1 MMKRLIIV
9 AIAIL
14 ALAACVQKRFERV
27 CETGTRYDI
36 VYIDEKCGVFDSQ
49 ADSLVTACDYDS
61 ISFLKRADE
70 DSVAVVLFSCRKDG
84 MEGMLGVLE
93 QNNETMQVMFPSHSD
108 DE

>member
-1 MMKRLIIV
+1 MKRII
-9 AIAIL
+9 IL
-14 ALAACVQKRFERV
+14 AALLLIAACVQGRFERV
-27 CETGTRYDI
+27 TKTGSRYDV
-36 VYIDEKCGVFDSQ
+36 VYIDGKCGVFDSQ
-49 ADSLVTACDYDS
+49 ADSLVTTCDYDS

-70 DSVAVVLFSCRKDG
+70 DSVVVVLFSCRKDG

>member
-1 MMKRLIIV
+1 M
-9 AIAIL
+9 
-14 ALAACVQKRFERV
+14 
-27 CETGTRYDI
+27 TD
-36 VYIDEKCGVFDSQ
+36 
-49 ADSLVTACDYDS
+49 
-61 ISFLKRADE
+61 SFLKRADE